1 MDAWEYI
8 IILFWATI
16 ILVLSIGVYLYMA
29 NRKMS
34 QKLERMQQKLNADR
48 HTIQKMK
55 KSKDER
61 VQKLLEIQ
69 SSVDKMIEEDR
80 KTV

>member
-16 ILVLSIGVYLYMA
+16 ILVLSIGIYLYMT
-29 NRKMS
+29 NRKIS

-48 HTIQKMK
+48 RTIHQMK

-80 KTV
+80 KIV

>member
-69 SSVDKMIEEDR
+69 SAVDKMIEDD
-80 KTV
+80 KKIV

>member
-1 MDAWEYI
+1 
-8 IILFWATI
+8 
-16 ILVLSIGVYLYMA
+16 MA

-69 SSVDKMIEEDR
+69 SAVDKMIEDD
-80 KTV
+80 KKIV

>member
-69 SSVDKMIEEDR
+69 SAVDKMIEDDK

>member
-16 ILVLSIGVYLYMA
+16 ILVLSIGIYLYMT
-29 NRKMS
+29 NRKIS

-48 HTIQKMK
+48 RTIQQMK

-80 KTV
+80 KIV

>member
-16 ILVLSIGVYLYMA
+16 ILVLSIGIYLYMT

-48 HTIQKMK
+48 RTIHQMK